1 MTTGRVYS
9 RALCTGPP
17 AKGDAFLLQ
26 VLAATQTPTDKE
38 WFQGTAD
45 AVRQYT
51 WLFEDIKNRVVQD
64 IIILSGD
71 HLCAARPPGCP
82 APPALALRAHSAHSA
97 LLLAGRAL

>member
-1 MTTGRVYS
+1 MTLRDS
-9 RALCTGPP
+9 GPSQEP
-17 AKGDAFLLQ
+17 EAHWLLPVQ

-71 HLCAARPPGCP
+71 HL
-82 APPALALRAHSAHSA
+82 
-97 LLLAGRAL
+97 